1 MGRTRRRSHGH
12 RIDGYPTP
20 GADGTPNECA
30 ESSDA
35 LAKPTETMSN
45 PLVGTDSMRFGDDVL
60 NRIYRKGMLEGETP
74 EYPVSY
80 EDLREKAHEAMSDEA
95 RAYVH
100 GGAGSETTF
109 RREQDFSE
117 WRILPRM
124 LQGVEDRDLSTEFL
138 GREIGFPLMITP
150 LGVQTLVHDE
160 GELAT
165 ARAANELGVPFILSS
180 LSSTPMEEVAE
191 ALGDTPKYFQFYW
204 SSDEDV
210 ARSFLQRAEDAGYD
224 GIVLTVD
231 APILGWRERLVERGY
246 YPFLEGEGVAN
257 YFSDPAFR
265 DRLDAPPE
273 DDPDAAVEEFLKVF
287 GDSSLTWDDLSFVFE
302 NTDLP
307 VHVKGVLHPD
317 DARSA
322 VEAGAD
328 GVGVSTHGG
337 RQVDGSVTALEA
349 LPGVVEA
356 VKETDDE
363 TTVTFDSGI
372 RRGSDVFRALAV
384 GADACLLG
392 RPFVYGLAV
401 GGQEGVEHVLET
413 VLADFDLTMGLAGRD
428 EASEIDRDAVVRADE
443 V

>member
-1 MGRTRRRSHGH
+1 
-12 RIDGYPTP
+12 
-20 GADGTPNECA
+20 
-30 ESSDA
+30 
-35 LAKPTETMSN
+35 
-45 PLVGTDSMRFGDDVL
+45 MRYGDDVL

-80 EDLREKAHEAMSDEA
+80 EDLRERAHEEMSEEA

-100 GGAGSETTF
+100 GGAGAEKTF

-117 WRILPRM
+117 WRIVPRM
-124 LQGVEDRDLSTEFL
+124 LQGVEDRDLSAEFL
-138 GREIGFPLMITP
+138 GDEIDFPVMLTP
-150 LGVQTLVHDE
+150 LGVQGLVHEE
-160 GELAT
+160 GEIGT
-165 ARAANELGVPFILSS
+165 ARAANELDVPFILSS
-180 LSSTPMEEVAE
+180 LSSTPMEDVSE

-210 ARSFLQRAEDAGYD
+210 ARSFLRRAEEAGYD

-265 DRLDAPPE
+265 SRLDAPPE
-273 DDPDAAVEEFLKVF
+273 DDPEAAVEEFLEIF
-287 GDSSLTWDDLSFVFE
+287 GDPSLTWDDLSFVFE

-317 DARSA
+317 DAIKA

-349 LPGVVEA
+349 LPGVVDAIENA
-356 VKETDDE
+356 GDGV
-363 TTVTFDSGI
+363 TVTFDSGI
-372 RRGSDVFRALAV
+372 RRGSDVFRALAL

-392 RPFVYGLAV
+392 RPFVYGLAL

-428 EASEIDRDAVVRADE
+428 EATEIDRDSVYHETDL
-443 V
+443 

>member
-1 MGRTRRRSHGH
+1 
-12 RIDGYPTP
+12 
-20 GADGTPNECA
+20 
-30 ESSDA
+30 
-35 LAKPTETMSN
+35 
-45 PLVGTDSMRFGDDVL
+45 MRFGDDVL
-60 NRIYRKGMLEGETP
+60 NRIYREGMLEGETP
-74 EYPVSY
+74 DLPVSY
-80 EDLREKAHEAMSDEA
+80 EDLREEAHEAMSEEA

-100 GGAGSETTF
+100 GGAGAETTF

-117 WRILPRM
+117 WRIVPRM

-138 GREIGFPLMITP
+138 GREIDFPLMITP
-150 LGVQTLVHDE
+150 LGVQTLAHEE

-165 ARAANELGVPFILSS
+165 ARASSEMNVPFILSS
-180 LSSTPMEEVAE
+180 LSSTPMEDVAE

-204 SSDEDV
+204 SSDEDI
-210 ARSFLQRAEDAGYD
+210 ARSFLNRAEEAGYD

-246 YPFLEGEGVAN
+246 YPFLEGEGVGN

-265 DRLDAPPE
+265 ERLDEPPK
-273 DDPDAAVEEFLKVF
+273 DDPEAAVELFLEAF
-287 GDSSLTWDDLSFVFE
+287 GDPSLTWDDLSFLFE

-317 DARSA
+317 DAHNA

-337 RQVDGSVTALEA
+337 RQVDGSLTALEA
-349 LPGVVEA
+349 LPGVVDE
-356 VKETDDE
+356 VGDE
-363 TTVTFDSGI
+363 TTITFDSGI
-372 RRGSDVFRALAV
+372 RRGSDVFRALAL

-392 RPFVYGLAV
+392 RPFVYGLAL

-413 VLADFDLTMGLAGRD
+413 LLADFDLTMGLAGRD
-428 EASEIDRDAVVRADE
+428 SVAKIDRSAVRHE
-443 V
+443 SEL